1 MKVRDGFGDDYG
13 YELEDDNKK
22 LKIFE

>member
-1 MKVRDGFGDDYG
+1 MKVRDGFGEDYG
-13 YELEDDNKK
+13 YELDDDNKK